1 MVASDVKGNVVNN
14 NFFEERRMTIGRRR
28 FLRMAGAASAL
39 TLAHWA
45 LADERETQRKSYP
58 ALGTFPAGVAGDT
71 AFVGITVPLTG
82 PYSSDG
88 KDQQYGNE
96 LAIEHLNH
104 GGGLV
109 KKIPTLSGRGVLG
122 KRLTYK
128 VADSQTQPNTAVE
141 AQTRFIH
148 QNQAIVMAGGLS
160 SAVSVALEKLAQR
173 EFVVYMIGG
182 SGSNDTTGKDCQRYG
197 FRSQPSAYMAAKA
210 LAPVVVKALGSKRK
224 AAYLIPDYTYGH
236 TVFDSTSEFTGKLGW
251 TIAAKQV
258 VPVGTTDFSPYL
270 VNIANSGADVF
281 VNVTFGLDAVASSKQ
296 AKEFGVLDKMKMVV
310 PNISPFQAAQV
321 GAEIMQGVYGTLD
334 FWWTLAERN
343 EAARIFV
350 DSFATKYH
358 YKPRWT
364 AHIAY
369 TQMLVWAD
377 AVERAGTF
385 YPPPVIKALED
396 GHRLEMPLGPV
407 YYRACDHQQVRAVP
421 VVVGKQPSAMRN
433 QEDFFEVVD
442 LVAGESV
449 LPPCDLFGCKL
460 GPYA

>member
-1 MVASDVKGNVVNN
+1 MADITTKG
-14 NFFEERRMTIGRRR
+14 RRLAIGRRR
-28 FLRMAGAASAL
+28 FLRMAGAAGALSIAPSAL
-39 TLAHWA
+39 AGDLWA
-45 LADERETQRKSYP
+45 QQKSYP
-58 ALGTFPAGVAGDT
+58 ALSTFPAGVAGET
-71 AFVGITVPLTG
+71 AFIGVTVPLTG
-82 PYSSDG
+82 PYSSEG

-96 LAIEHLNH
+96 LALEHLNR

-109 KKIPTLSGRGVLG
+109 NKIKTLSGRGVLG
-122 KRLTYK
+122 KRLIYK
-128 VADSQTQPNTAVE
+128 IADSQTQPNTAVE

-148 QNQAIVMAGGLS
+148 QNQAILMTGGLS

-182 SGSNDTTGKDCQRYG
+182 SGSNDTTGKDCQRYA

-224 AAYLIPDYTYGH
+224 AVYLVPDYTYGH
-236 TVFDSTSEFTGKLGW
+236 TVYESTSEFTGKLGW
-251 TIAAKQV
+251 TAVGKQV
-258 VPVGTTDFSPYL
+258 VAVGTTDFSPYL

-281 VNVTFGLDAVASSKQ
+281 VNITFGLDAVASSKQ

-310 PNISPFQAAQV
+310 PNISPFQATQV

-343 EAARIFV
+343 EMARIFV
-350 DSFATKYH
+350 DTFAAKYH

-377 AVERAGTF
+377 AVERAATF
-385 YPPPVIKALED
+385 YPPAVIKTLED
-396 GHRLEMPLGPV
+396 GHKLEMPLGTV

-421 VVVGKQPSAMRN
+421 VVVGKKPSAMRN
-433 QEDFFEVVD
+433 SEDFFD
-442 LVAGESV
+442 LVAMVPGASV

-460 GPYA
+460 GPYV